1 MPVYNFQAKAT
12 DGKFVKGEVDAANEA
27 EARVKIRAQ
36 KMIPIKVTA
45 RGTEEVKKRGLKL
58 FGEKVSPKDLQVFTR
73 QFAVLIGAGVPVVQ
87 SLEALIQGARSP
99 AMGRAL

>member
-36 KMIPIKVTA
+36 KMIPIKVAA
-45 RGTEEVKKRGLKL
+45 RGSEESKGSKIKL
-58 FGEKVSPKDLQVFTR
+58 FGDKV
-73 QFAVLIGAGVPVVQ
+73 
-87 SLEALIQGARSP
+87 
-99 AMGRAL
+99 